1 MLAEDTIIMGKR
13 ALTRSYAK
21 INLTLDVLS
30 RRENGYHDIKMI
42 MQTVSLFDLIIIDKA
57 AGGISISTNLRY
69 LPCNDKNIAYKAA
82 DAFFKETGIRG
93 GIKIMIHKNIPV
105 SAGLAGG
112 SGNCAATLAAMNMLY
127 NRPLSDERLMSLG
140 ASLGADVPYCFNG
153 GTQIAE
159 GIGEILS
166 ILPPMPNA
174 YILLVKPPIN
184 VSTGAIYEEIDN
196 APIAARPD
204 ADAMIA
210 ALKGG
215 NIYSVADNLCNVME
229 AVTEKRYPIIAGIKQ
244 KMIMNG
250 ALNAVMSGSGPTVF
264 GIFDDFDKA
273 KKSADSFS
281 LQFKDVFLTKTL
293 NHMR

>member
-57 AGGISISTNLRY
+57 AGDISISTNLRY
-69 LPCNDKNIAYKAA
+69 LPCGEKNIAYKAA
-82 DAFFKETGIRG
+82 DAFFKEAGIRG
-93 GIKIMIHKNIPV
+93 GVKIMIHKNIPV
-105 SAGLAGG
+105 AAGLAGG
-112 SGNCAATLAAMNMLY
+112 SGNCAAALAAMNMLY

-153 GTQIAE
+153 GTQMAE
-159 GIGEILS
+159 GVGEILS
-166 ILPPMPNA
+166 PLPKMPDA

-184 VSTGAIYEEIDN
+184 VSTGTIYEEIDN

-204 ADAMIA
+204 TDAMIA
-210 ALKGG
+210 ALKNGD
-215 NIYSVADNLCNVME
+215 IYSVADNLCNVME
-229 AVTEKRYPIIAGIKQ
+229 SVTEKRYPIIAGIKQ

-264 GIFDDFDKA
+264 GIFDNFEKA

-293 NHMR
+293 NNAR